1 MRITIKYAYMICL
14 FINLF
19 CLYDSF
25 IIRNNYFL
33 GIGFTIISSILVLC
47 YEKEVIKEYKLE
59 SFYTPEVKMT
69 SKTMKKRTAKAMR
82 ARSSEQRRAIMLGFK
97 NKKEYNKAASKFKS
111 L

>member
-1 MRITIKYAYMICL
+1 MKLELTIKYLDDVFDELDY
-14 FINLF
+14 
-19 CLYDSF
+19 
-25 IIRNNYFL
+25 R
-33 GIGFTIISSILVLC
+33 
-47 YEKEVIKEYKLE
+47 KEVEHYIVFYKEFFDLELYKEYKLE